1 MLEETIEYKISDHA
15 QKRYTE
21 RIIGKDDQIE
31 VNRFVAENKD
41 KIKTDINKMVQY
53 GNMIYAGIQSQKDN
67 KGKVINVFLKDCW
80 VILANIQTHVVVT
93 LYKIDLGCGDEFNQ
107 LYVSK
112 MIDQL
117 NEKKKILAETKLNV
131 AKESEE
137 YKDLILDAQSQI
149 NEYKGMIKN
158 LEAMC
163 EGYQTIIN
171 NNSVLIKQA
180 DKEVA
185 NVVNTLINKKEF

>member
-1 MLEETIEYKISDHA
+1 
-15 QKRYTE
+15 
-21 RIIGKDDQIE
+21 
-31 VNRFVAENKD
+31 
-41 KIKTDINKMVQY
+41 
-53 GNMIYAGIQSQKDN
+53 
-67 KGKVINVFLKDCW
+67 
-80 VILANIQTHVVVT
+80 
-93 LYKIDLGCGDEFNQ
+93 
-107 LYVSK
+107 

-149 NEYKGMIKN
+149 NEYKGMVKN

-185 NVVNTLINKKEF
+185 DVVNTLINKKEF